1 MGKSLISLRYLFKKS
16 SVTEILW
23 TRQGVVDLSVKR
35 QAEFR
40 AGLARPWRGVWI
52 LIILLSSE
60 MQLKGFKHEMCMIS
74 QDTKSA
80 LAFVCSGFTFN
91 YKGKIIIKL
100 EKGKNKE
107 INKQYHHQQKI
118 KTAKRD

>member
-1 MGKSLISLRYLFKKS
+1 M
-16 SVTEILW
+16 
-23 TRQGVVDLSVKR
+23 VDLSVKR

-40 AGLARPWRGVWI
+40 AGLARPWRGVWV

-60 MQLKGFKHEMCMIS
+60 MQLKGFKHEMCMVS

-80 LAFVCSGFTFN
+80 LASVCSGFTFN

-107 INKQYHHQQKI
+107 SLLRDGFKVTI
-118 KTAKRD
+118 KGKNELEKYEIETENTKCI